1 MIALAMINLDETLHF
16 TKEFDRV
23 AKGVVLYRSE
33 IQLLCHFH
41 IVYSMDL
48 KSDPRLHRCSMSMRG
63 PLFLTISSESVKKR
77 RVITRLQALQL
88 AENAREWQ
96 ENDEGEMVSQ
106 KISMRRA
113 TGYNKA
119 IIIKHANRLCL
130 YYLQK
135 RATLSSQEVVDRMLS
150 LCAHV
155 YLFLC
160 HLFTLESSEVSREVR
175 DYFTPEILKESM
187 CTLEIAE
194 DYKEIVLIDRQYHGR
209 VVEDEKELKR
219 LLIVSRGRF
228 SCVLDVACF
237 RKR

>member
-1 MIALAMINLDETLHF
+1 
-16 TKEFDRV
+16 
-23 AKGVVLYRSE
+23 
-33 IQLLCHFH
+33 
-41 IVYSMDL
+41 
-48 KSDPRLHRCSMSMRG
+48 
-63 PLFLTISSESVKKR
+63 
-77 RVITRLQALQL
+77 
-88 AENAREWQ
+88 
-96 ENDEGEMVSQ
+96 
-106 KISMRRA
+106 
-113 TGYNKA
+113 
-119 IIIKHANRLCL
+119 
-130 YYLQK
+130 
-135 RATLSSQEVVDRMLS
+135 MLS

-228 SCVLDVACF
+228 SCVSDVACF